1 MKHDVFISFSSKD
14 KVIAHN
20 IYDGLKS
27 RGVTCWISSRDVPP
41 GGNFQNEIV
50 RALRSASVM
59 VLVFSHNANASNEI
73 KRELALASKY
83 QLMMIPIKIDDAEP
97 IEGFIYSLITNQ
109 WVEIFPDIENKLDH
123 IVATVKSLTEII
135 IRFEQMVCD
144 IIEGGG
150 QINLVEQKFLEQE
163 GVKIGLSTDKA
174 KIIIREIIGNN
185 SESNLKEKEQSYLQ
199 LIVEILDSGKIS
211 PIGQKILASRAKS
224 LGISDARAD
233 ELISQE
239 KLKLG
244 IVDAPISNQNLAP
257 HEKASVISPV
267 VSTIN
272 ITDVQGQ
279 KLASV
284 NKLSLARPQEII
296 INEST
301 NLDVIVSSDLDAEDY
316 FILGDMT
323 ASDVLSHSDSDGLI
337 QIIADVVERTT
348 QTIKG
353 NLKKFVNHDGM
364 IKDIIRNY
372 REILEPYNLGERRVG
387 VAKQLCLESVIS
399 RVFDINDVELTTRI
413 LEKSH
418 SNMLLKN
425 AFYTYWQNI
434 EDEDESS
441 DEVLEWDY
449 FSIGE
454 MKAADVLSHSE
465 SEHFIDGISMFS
477 DEDTDA
483 ITECLEGADADS
495 FVKDVVANYQDLL
508 DPYNLS
514 SYTISTAKCLNLEF
528 VISKVFDI
536 PDVNL
541 VKRVLDKSAGMMH
554 LKRAFADY
562 WPKL

>member
-14 KVIAHN
+14 ELIAHR
-20 IYDGLKS
+20 IYDGLKN
-27 RGVTCWISSRDVPP
+27 RGVLCWISSRDIPP
-41 GGNFQNEIV
+41 GGNYQNEIV

-73 KRELALASKY
+73 KKELALASQY
-83 QLMMIPIKIDDAEP
+83 QLMLIPIKIDDAKP
-97 IEGFIYSLITNQ
+97 IEGLIYSLSTNQ
-109 WVEIFPDIENKLDH
+109 WVEIFPDIENKLDCV
-123 IVATVKSLTEII
+123 VATVKSLTEII
-135 IRFEQMVCD
+135 IRFEQTVRD

-150 QINLVEQKFLEQE
+150 QITLIEQKFLEQE
-163 GVKIGLSTDKA
+163 GVKMGLSTDKVQ
-174 KIIIREIIGNN
+174 IIIREIVGDN
-185 SESNLKEKEQSYLQ
+185 SESNLKEKEKSYLQ
-199 LIVEILDSGKIS
+199 LIVEILDGGKIS

-233 ELISQE
+233 ELLNQE
-239 KLKLG
+239 KVKLG
-244 IVDAPISNQNLAP
+244 IFDASIYNPNPSPYENPSEISSIVNAVKIP
-257 HEKASVISPV
+257 G
-267 VSTIN
+267 
-272 ITDVQGQ
+272 VQEQ
-279 KLASV
+279 KLV
-284 NKLSLARPQEII
+284 GINKLSVAQSQKIMLAS
-296 INEST
+296 ST
-301 NLDVIVSSDLDAEDY
+301 LGAKDY
-316 FILGDMT
+316 FILGNMI
-323 ASDVLSHSDSDGLI
+323 ASDVLSHSDSDDLI
-337 QIIADVVERTT
+337 QIIADVVEKTT

-372 REILEPYNLGERRVG
+372 QEILEPYNLGERRVG
-387 VAKQLCLESVIS
+387 AAKQLCLESVIS
-399 RVFDINDVELTTRI
+399 QVFGINDIALTARI

-434 EDEDESS
+434 EDEDEDEDEDKSS

-495 FVKDVVANYQDLL
+495 LVKDVIAGYQDLL

-514 SYTISTAKCLNLEF
+514 SYTVSTAKCLNLEF
-528 VISKVFDI
+528 VISKVFNI
-536 PDVNL
+536 QDVDL
-541 VKRVLDKSAGMMH
+541 VKRVLDNSAGMMH
-554 LKRAFADY
+554 LKRAFSDY
-562 WPKL
+562 WPKAHK